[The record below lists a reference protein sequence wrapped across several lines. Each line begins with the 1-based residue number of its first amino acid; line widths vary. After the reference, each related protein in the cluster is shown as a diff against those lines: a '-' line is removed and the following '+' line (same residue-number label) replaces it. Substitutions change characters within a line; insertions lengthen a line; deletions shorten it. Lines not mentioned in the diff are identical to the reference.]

1 MSILQRFQMDGSVAI
16 ITGSGRGIGRAIA
29 LAYAEAGA
37 DVVCSAR
44 SLDEVQAV
52 AEEVRGLGRRAWA
65 IACDVNDAE
74 QRQALVRQSVELMG
88 RLTHLVNNV
97 GGGGPNDPL
106 AMTPEQFAHVL
117 NFNVTTSYAFC
128 QLCVPFMREA
138 GGGNIINISSVAAR
152 YAQRHFSAY
161 GTAKAALS
169 HLTRLL
175 AQDFAPQI
183 RVNAVAP
190 GPTLTEAL
198 NGVMPAAMRQVM
210 EANTPLKCLGT
221 PQDIAAAA
229 LYLAS
234 PASAWVT
241 GKVIDVDGGADSS
254 VWPG

>member
-16 ITGSGRGIGRAIA
+16 VTGSGRGIGRAIA

-37 DVVCSAR
+37 DVVCAAR

-74 QRQALVRQSVELMG
+74 QRQALVRQSVEQMG

>member
-1 MSILQRFQMDGSVAI
+1 MPGRGTAARLDTSKADPTEPGHMSILQRFQMHGSVAI

-29 LAYAEAGA
+29 LAYAQAGA

-44 SLDEVQAV
+44 SLEEVQAV
-52 AEEVRGLGRRAWA
+52 AEQVRGLGRRALA

-74 QRQALVRQSVELMG
+74 QRQALVRQSAEHMG
-88 RLTHLVNNV
+88 RITHLVNNV

-106 AMTPEQFAHVL
+106 TLTPEQFAQVL
-117 NFNVTTSYAFC
+117 NFNVATTYAFC
-128 QLCVPFMREA
+128 QLCVPLMREA

-183 RVNAVAP
+183 RVN
-190 GPTLTEAL
+190 
-198 NGVMPAAMRQVM
+198 
-210 EANTPLKCLGT
+210 
-221 PQDIAAAA
+221 
-229 LYLAS
+229 
-234 PASAWVT
+234 
-241 GKVIDVDGGADSS
+241 
-254 VWPG
+254 

>member
-1 MSILQRFQMDGSVAI
+1 MSILQRFQMHGSVAI
-16 ITGSGRGIGRAIA
+16 VTGSGRGIGRAIA
-29 LAYAEAGA
+29 LAFAEAGA
-37 DVVCSAR
+37 DVVCTAR
-44 SLDEVQAV
+44 SLAEVEAV
-52 AEEVRGLGRRAWA
+52 ADEVRGLGRRALA
-65 IACDVNDAE
+65 LTCDVNDSE
-74 QRQALVRQSVELMG
+74 QRQALVRHSVEHMG
-88 RLTHLVNNV
+88 RITHLVNNV

-106 AMTPEQFAHVL
+106 GMTPEAFAQVL
-117 NFNVTTSYAFC
+117 NFNVATTYAFC
-128 QLCVPFMREA
+128 QLCVPLMREA
-138 GGGNIINISSVAAR
+138 GCGNILNISSVAAR

-175 AQDFAPQI
+175 AQDFAPHI

-198 NGVMPAAMRQVM
+198 SGVMPSAMREVM

-221 PQDIAAAA
+221 PQDIATAA

-241 GKVIDVDGGADSS
+241 GKIIDVDGGADST

>member
-1 MSILQRFQMDGSVAI
+1 MSILQRFHLDGSVAI
-16 ITGSGRGIGRAIA
+16 VTGSGRGIGRAIA

-52 AEEVRGLGRRAWA
+52 AEEVRSFGRRALA
-65 IACDVNDAE
+65 VACDVNDAE
-74 QRQALVRQSVELMG
+74 QRRILVRQSVEQMG
-88 RLTHLVNNV
+88 RITHLVNNV

-106 AMTPEQFAHVL
+106 EMTPEDFAQVL
-117 NFNVTTSYAFC
+117 NFNVATTYAFC
-128 QLCVPFMREA
+128 QLCAADARGRWRQHHQYQL
-138 GGGNIINISSVAAR
+138 GGGALRPAPF
-152 YAQRHFSAY
+152 QRLRHGQGGPQPPDPSA
-161 GTAKAALS
+161 GPGLCSADPGQ
-169 HLTRLL
+169 RC
-175 AQDFAPQI
+175 
-183 RVNAVAP
+183 RP

-198 NGVMPAAMRQVM
+198 NGVMPTTMRQVM
-210 EANTPLKCLGT
+210 ETNTPLKCLGT

-241 GKVIDVDGGADSS
+241 GKIIDVDGGADSS

>member
-1 MSILQRFQMDGSVAI
+1 MSILNRFHLHGSVAI
-16 ITGSGRGIGRAIA
+16 VTGSGRGIGRAIA

-44 SLDEVQAV
+44 SASEVEAV
-52 AEEVRGLGRRAWA
+52 AAEVRALGRRALA
-65 IACDVNDAE
+65 IPCDVTDSQ
-74 QRQALVRQSVELMG
+74 QRQALVERSREEMG
-88 RLTHLVNNV
+88 RITHLVNNA

-106 AMTPEQFAHVL
+106 QMTPEQFDEIL
-117 NFNVTTSYAFC
+117 RFNVSSTYAFC
-128 QLCVPFMREA
+128 QLCVPLMREA
-138 GGGNIINISSVAAR
+138 GGGNIVNISSVAAR

-161 GTAKAALS
+161 GSAKAALS

-175 AQDFAPQI
+175 AQDFAPQV

-190 GPTLTEAL
+190 GPTLTDAL
-198 NGVMPAAMRQVM
+198 AGVMPAAMRQAM

-221 PQDIAAAA
+221 PEDIAAAA

-234 PASAWVT
+234 PASAWVS
-241 GKVIDVDGGADSS
+241 GKIIDVDGGADSS

>member
-1 MSILQRFQMDGSVAI
+1 MSILQRFRLDGSVAI
-16 ITGSGRGIGRAIA
+16 VTGSGRGIGRAIA

-37 DVVCSAR
+37 DVVCAAR
-44 SLDEVQAV
+44 SLDDVQAV
-52 AEEVRGLGRRAWA
+52 AEEIRALGRNALA
-65 IACDVNDAE
+65 FACDVNDSE
-74 QRQALVRQSVELMG
+74 QRQALVRQSHEHLG
-88 RLTHLVNNV
+88 RITHLVNNV

-106 AMTPEQFAHVL
+106 GLSPEQFDEIL
-117 NFNVTTSYAFC
+117 RFNVSSAYAFC
-128 QLCVPFMREA
+128 QLCVPLMREA
-138 GGGNIINISSVAAR
+138 GGGNIVNISSVAAR

-175 AQDFAPQI
+175 AQDFAPQV

-190 GPTLTEAL
+190 GPTLTAAL
-198 NGVMPAAMRQVM
+198 AGVMPAAMRQSM

-221 PQDIAAAA
+221 PEDIAAAA

-241 GKVIDVDGGADSS
+241 GKIIDVDGGADSS
-254 VWPG
+254 VWVG

>member
-16 ITGSGRGIGRAIA
+16 VTGSGRGIGRAIA

-52 AEEVRGLGRRAWA
+52 AEEIRALGRRALA
-65 IACDVNDAE
+65 FACDVNDTE
-74 QRQALVRQSVELMG
+74 QRQALVRQSVEHMG
-88 RLTHLVNNV
+88 RITHLVNNV

-106 AMTPEQFAHVL
+106 SMTPEQFAQVL
-117 NFNVTTSYAFC
+117 NFNVATTYAFC
-128 QLCVPFMREA
+128 QLCVPLMREA

-210 EANTPLKCLGT
+210 ENNTPLKCLGT

-241 GKVIDVDGGADSS
+241 GKIIDVDGGADSS

>member
-1 MSILQRFQMDGSVAI
+1 MSILQRFQMHGSVAI
-16 ITGSGRGIGRAIA
+16 VTGSGRGIGRAIA
-29 LAYAEAGA
+29 LAYADAGA

-44 SLDEVQAV
+44 SLADVVAV
-52 AEEVRGLGRRAWA
+52 AEEVRSRGRRALA
-65 IACDVNDAE
+65 LSCDVTDSEQRSALVANAAE
-74 QRQALVRQSVELMG
+74 QLG
-88 RLTHLVNNV
+88 RITHLVNNA

-106 AMTPEQFAHVL
+106 KMSPQDFEQVL
-117 NFNVTTSYAFC
+117 NFNVSAAYALS
-128 QLCVPFMREA
+128 QLCVPLKRDA
-138 GGGNIINISSVAAR
+138 GGGNISNISSVAAR

-169 HLTRLL
+169 PLTRLL

-198 NGVMPAAMRQVM
+198 NGVMPTAMREAM

-241 GKVIDVDGGADSS
+241 GKIIDVDGGADSS
-254 VWPG
+254 AWPG

>member
-1 MSILQRFQMDGSVAI
+1 MNILQHFQLEGSVAI
-16 ITGSGRGIGRAIA
+16 VTGSGRGIGRAIA

-44 SLDEVQAV
+44 SLADVQAV
-52 AEEVRGLGRRAWA
+52 AEQIRAMGRRALA
-65 IACDVNDAE
+65 ITCDVLDPE
-74 QRQALVRQSVELMG
+74 QRQALVRQSHEQMG
-88 RLTHLVNNV
+88 RVTHLVNNA

-106 AMTPEQFAHVL
+106 SMSPGEFEQIL
-117 NFNVTTSYAFC
+117 NFNVSTAYALC
-128 QLCVPFMREA
+128 QLCVPLMREA
-138 GGGNIINISSVAAR
+138 GGGNILNISSVAAR
-152 YAQRHFSAY
+152 YSQRHFSAY

-175 AQDFAPQI
+175 AQDFAPHV

-198 NGVMPAAMRQVM
+198 NGVMPAAMRQAM
-210 EANTPLKCLGT
+210 EANTPLKRLGT

-241 GKVIDVDGGADSS
+241 GKIIDVDGGADAT
-254 VWPG
+254 VWPA